1 MSVEAVDAQFTES
14 TALAVR
20 EDANLAPTSLFA
32 AMRPAE
38 KVAYAAEIATALK
51 GVLVAQGLVTK
62 IRNSEHVRVEGWQTA
77 AALCGISA
85 RVAWTKALDDGS
97 GWVAHAEA
105 VRIENGVVVG
115 AGDGMCSRAESSW
128 KSRDDFALRA
138 MAQTRAV
145 SRALRGVLA
154 FIIVLAGYEATP
166 AEEMVHDAPAPSSR
180 PVRSVPPPGPTL
192 VELHAQ
198 AGAPEGTLGKFVI
211 KHIDAG
217 LGSRS
222 PRVLSADETA
232 RVRDMLGFIIEERE
246 ASSAVA
252 DLVETQLGATAE
264 TLFRGAPSSEPRD
277 ATPAP
282 ASVASKGL
290 LFARLSEHGYKSQIQ
305 RHAFAKNA
313 GVALPQ
319 DAEGNPTY
327 AGISA
332 AAVTRLL
339 DALDLP
345 AEPAR

>member
-1 MSVEAVDAQFTES
+1 MTIEAVDAQFTES
-14 TALAVR
+14 TALAVVA
-20 EDANLAPTSLFA
+20 DGGPPTSLFA

-166 AEEMVHDAPAPSSR
+166 AEEMVHDAPPSQPARNAPA
-180 PVRSVPPPGPTL
+180 PKPPTL
-192 VELHAQ
+192 ADFVELHAQ

-217 LGSRS
+217 FGSRS

-232 RVRDMLGFIIEERE
+232 RVRDMLGLIIEERDTARE
-246 ASSAVA
+246 AGSPAQAVA
-252 DLVETQLGATAE
+252 GEGTPVSSSLT
-264 TLFRGAPSSEPRD
+264 PSQ
-277 ATPAP
+277 TP

-290 LFARLSEHGYKSQIQ
+290 LFARLAEHGYKSQIQ

-313 GVALPQ
+313 GVALPT

-339 DALDLP
+339 DALDTP
-345 AEPAR
+345 AGGPQ